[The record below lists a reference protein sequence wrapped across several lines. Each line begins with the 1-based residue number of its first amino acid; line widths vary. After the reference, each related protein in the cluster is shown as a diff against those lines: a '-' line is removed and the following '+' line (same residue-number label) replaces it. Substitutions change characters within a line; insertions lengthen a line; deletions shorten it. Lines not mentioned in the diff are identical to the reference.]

1 MKGVSSVKAT
11 GSNFCGCSTYLL
23 WNKRN
28 TTRCGMLIW
37 ENNIF
42 GVITVTLLH
51 IYYSVIDSLPI
62 TACSIMFYSLHPY
75 SVYIIQYMF
84 CLTVLP
90 RVHDLSKIDYVCW
103 LNWKKTNKKKNQT
116 VNIVFLRRWIIISIV
131 LIFFMMVKIYIF
143 LNTIAL
149 HSLEF
154 TIPHVPSA
162 QGQCDRYLNWHV
174 IRLKCGLSLIWIQ
187 RVP

>member
-1 MKGVSSVKAT
+1 MKGVSGVKAT

-51 IYYSVIDSLPI
+51 IYYSVIDSFPI

-103 LNWKKTNKKKNQT
+103 LNWKKTKTNCEYSITKKMNHYQHCPDFFYDGKNLHFFEHYSITQPRIHYSSCSFGSRT
-116 VNIVFLRRWIIISIV
+116 VWSIFE
-131 LIFFMMVKIYIF
+131 L
-143 LNTIAL
+143 TR
-149 HSLEF
+149 H
-154 TIPHVPSA
+154 
-162 QGQCDRYLNWHV
+162 
-174 IRLKCGLSLIWIQ
+174 
-187 RVP
+187 